1 ATWGNAGVAKEIVKE
16 HRDILKQKDLSYA
29 SIGEIGDFI
38 SAIARGDAGVAKEI
52 VKEHRD
58 ILKQKLS
65 DASIRE
71 REDFLERISEIDKKL
86 AKEFEKSI

>member
-1 ATWGNAGVAKEIVKE
+1 MYTP
-16 HRDILKQKDLSYA
+16 LSDA
-29 SIGEIGDFI
+29 SIWEIRYFI
-38 SAIARGDAGVAKEI
+38 SAIAWGDAGVAKEI

-65 DASIRE
+65 DASIWE